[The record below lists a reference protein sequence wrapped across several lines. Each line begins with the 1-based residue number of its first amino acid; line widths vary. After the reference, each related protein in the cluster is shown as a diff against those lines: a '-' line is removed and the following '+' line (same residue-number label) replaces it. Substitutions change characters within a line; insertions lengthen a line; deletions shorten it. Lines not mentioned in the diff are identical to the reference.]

1 MKAVPIPHVDRRV
14 LAGGALMLWVALSP
28 WIWGFAGSHPAVANH
43 VALVFGFGPLALLI
57 VNLRAAAFVT
67 LLGGIWLIVSPW
79 LLGYATDHAAWL
91 NELVTGA
98 LLVVL
103 CADAAGL
110 TRLVRSG
117 RKPRHAGTAVSS
129 PVVARTAEPHS

>member
-28 WIWGFAGSHPAVANH
+28 WSWGFAGSHPAVANH

-57 VNLRAAAFVT
+57 VNLRAAALVT
-67 LLGGIWLIVSPW
+67 LLGGIWLIASPW
-79 LLGYATDHAAWL
+79 VLGYASDHTAWL

-110 TRLVRSG
+110 TRLVRS
-117 RKPRHAGTAVSS
+117 RSRPPQVETPVST
-129 PVVARTAEPHS
+129 PAVARAAEPHT